1 MKVSPRRKTM
11 KWKRR
16 KKGKA
21 KGFQRRQPLERFPNI
36 KEKGLQRVLLIWYL
50 CSPSP
55 CPQACSSWCT
65 KGSCSPRTAPCPHTL
80 PASSSDSLTLALHTH
95 HSSFAV
101 VEARWDWAGSP
112 QSQRAPAGL
121 YPRAWLLLHPACR
134 YRWAP
139 LFCPSS
145 WGTCLALSHSPTSA
159 HSHFPSAGQHF
170 CFPPSILFLFLFAPF
185 SCPSLPCLCIFAE
198 VQGRCLLYFPCLQS
212 TLTPSCLELPRAGCR
227 EHTSQVRRGG
237 LQLSVNWRLS
247 VPFTFPSDRK
257 KLLTAN
263 PFAPHQGLLL
273 PARKFG
279 FSSPWTLQAAPASAA
294 LQRVCVCCNFFY
306 RVTPNTP
313 C

>member
-65 KGSCSPRTAPCPHTL
+65 KGSCSPRTAPCPHIL

-112 QSQRAPAGL
+112 QSQRVPAGL

-227 EHTSQVRRGG
+227 EHTSQVRRGR
-237 LQLSVNWRLS
+237 LQLSVDCNCQSIDDCQFPLLS
-247 VPFTFPSDRK
+247 PVTGRSSWQQTP
-257 KLLTAN
+257 
-263 PFAPHQGLLL
+263 LL
-273 PARKFG
+273 PTRDCCYLRANSG
-279 FSSPWTLQAAPASAA
+279 FPHPGHCRQHLPVQHCRGFASVATS
-294 LQRVCVCCNFFY
+294 F
-306 RVTPNTP
+306 TE
-313 C
+313 